1 MNNIINTIILT
12 ISLLYSKKGSLIGSG
27 NTHHDSDSIDSIE
40 LYCIY
45 LCYLH
50 YSFILLIYRR
60 SITSVEKDKREV
72 VVAVVK

>member
-12 ISLLYSKKGSLIGSG
+12 ISLLYSKKGSLIGSS